1 MPKPS
6 KATQGNGNL
15 RYVFEDYSF
24 DTGRRE
30 LHRGAESLNVAP
42 QVFDLLDYLIRHRD
56 RVVSKDDLINA
67 VWDGRFVSDAALTT
81 RLNVARSVIGDSG
94 QEQRLIKTLPRKGFR
109 FIGLVQELDEQAAA
123 AARFA
128 GQPQTFLPLP
138 DRPSIAVLPFQ
149 NMSGDLE
156 QDYFADGVVDDIIT
170 ALSRFKFLFVIA
182 RNSSFAYKGRAVDI
196 KQVGRELG
204 VRYILEG
211 SVRKVAEKVRI
222 TGQLI
227 DASTGAHVWADRFEG
242 DIGDVFAFQDEVTMN
257 VIAAIRPKLLEVEIE
272 HAVRRPNDLSAY
284 DLYLRA
290 SPLYYSMTAE
300 GAAEAIRLLTRALEI
315 DPRYSVAASLA
326 VTCHV
331 LKLIHG
337 WSADPQAEVAEVTR
351 LSQLVLSIDEND
363 AETLSAVGFA
373 KAYISSDFA
382 AATEMVDR
390 AVALNPGSA
399 IAWGYRGITCA
410 LTERNEDAVQSLE
423 RAIRLSPLDPMLY
436 TMLTFMALA
445 FINLRRFDDALAA
458 AEKALHKK
466 EGFMLS
472 HRCVVAALA
481 HLGRDLE
488 AKQAAARLL
497 EHEPDFRMSVWASRT
512 RRWPVALVAE
522 GLRKTGLPE

>member
-1 MPKPS
+1 M
-6 KATQGNGNL
+6 

-30 LHRGAESLNVAP
+30 LYRGTEAVTVAP
-42 QVFDLLDYLIRHRD
+42 QVFDLLDYLIRNRE

-67 VWDGRFVSDAALTT
+67 VWDGRVVSDAALTT
-81 RLNVARSVIGDSG
+81 RLNVARGVIGDSG

-109 FIGLVQELDEQAAA
+109 FIAPVQELDRPEFAATA
-123 AARFA
+123 SPRTEPR
-128 GQPQTFLPLP
+128 QPDLTLP

-156 QDYFADGVVDDIIT
+156 QDYFADGIVDDIIT

-204 VRYILEG
+204 VRYVLEG
-211 SVRKVAEKVRI
+211 SVRKVAGKVRI
-222 TGQLI
+222 AGQLI
-227 DASTGAHVWADRFEG
+227 DASTGAHVWADRFDG
-242 DIGDVFAFQDEVTMN
+242 DLGDVFALQDEVTMN

-290 SPLYYSMTAE
+290 SPHYYSMTGE
-300 GAAEAIRLLTRALEI
+300 GATEAIRLLTRALEI
-315 DPRYSVAASLA
+315 DPRYGVAASLA
-326 VTCHV
+326 VTCHI
-331 LKLIHG
+331 LKLVHG
-337 WSADPQAEVAEVTR
+337 WSADPQAEVGEVMR

-363 AETLSAVGFA
+363 PETLSAVGFA
-373 KAYISSDFA
+373 KAYISGDFS
-382 AATEMVDR
+382 AATEMVDQ
-390 AVALNPGSA
+390 AVALNPSSS
-399 IAWGYRGITCA
+399 IAWSYRGITCILA
-410 LTERNEDAVQSLE
+410 ERNEDAVQSLE

-436 TMLTFMALA
+436 TLQAFMALA
-445 FINLRRFDDALAA
+445 FINLRHFDDALAA

-466 EGFMLS
+466 ESFMLS
-472 HRCVVAALA
+472 HRCVVATLA

-488 AKQAAARLL
+488 AKQAAVRLL
-497 EHEPDFRMSVWASRT
+497 EHEPDFRMSVWISRT
-512 RRWPVALVAE
+512 RRWPVALLAE